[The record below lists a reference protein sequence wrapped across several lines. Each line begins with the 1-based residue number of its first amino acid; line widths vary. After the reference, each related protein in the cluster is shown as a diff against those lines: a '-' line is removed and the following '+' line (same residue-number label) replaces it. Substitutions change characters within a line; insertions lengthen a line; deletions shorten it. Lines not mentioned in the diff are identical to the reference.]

1 VTADE
6 LFGKLGFTSDE
17 SKMMYSMKIIELGR
31 QCDLIIV
38 FDKSR
43 EIVVPIF
50 STHKTTGA
58 ISLTGEHLKAIN
70 KKFEELG
77 WLK

>member
-1 VTADE
+1 MTADE

-17 SKMMYSMKIIELGR
+17 SKMVYSMKIIELGR

-43 EIVVPIF
+43 EIVAPIF
-50 STHKTTGA
+50 STHQNDGA
-58 ISLTGEHLKAIN
+58 ISLNKEHLKAIN
-70 KKFEELG
+70 KKFKELN
-77 WLK
+77 WN